1 MMTLTP
7 EDKERRTRLYAACT
21 TGDAAV
27 VSQLLTELSSTIGST
42 PIVTGIASG
51 ALDRAAENGHLEAS
65 RVILDHAVAA
75 NFDRGTWLHEALCR
89 AVYGMFGKGYVGVVR
104 FLLDRGAL
112 IETQRP
118 GAFSRGSALHK
129 AIEDR
134 RARHLFSEEIINLL
148 IQRGADVNWNDGSW
162 SLLYHV
168 CRGGTGS
175 QVAAPVAIARLL
187 IESGAVVDTRT
198 SLGHTPLDA
207 AIMYMRVDCAD
218 LLLRSGADI
227 WPILQRLSNYR
238 TVGLFYGRTG
248 PTPEMVAFARPRIE
262 AALRDVILEG
272 GRGWARI
279 GELAFLAPRIC
290 EFWSS
295 GVASP

>member
-1 MMTLTP
+1 MSDDPRMNLTP
-7 EDKERRTRLYAACT
+7 EDKERRRRLYAACT
-21 TGDAAV
+21 NGDAAV
-27 VSQLLTELSSTIGST
+27 IPQLLTELSSSIGS
-42 PIVTGIASG
+42 IATGFALG
-51 ALDRAAENGHLEAS
+51 ALSRAAENGHLEAS

-75 NFDRGTWLHEALCR
+75 KFARSTWLHDQLCR
-89 AVYGMFGKGYVGVVR
+89 AVYGTDGQGHVGLVR

-112 IETQRP
+112 IET
-118 GAFSRGSALHK
+118 SRGSALHR
-129 AIEDR
+129 AIVDR
-134 RARHLFSEEIINLL
+134 MEAHHSFSEEIINLL
-148 IQRGADVNWNDGSW
+148 IQRGADVNWRDGGW
-162 SLLYHV
+162 SLLYHT
-168 CRGGTGS
+168 CRGAAGS

-207 AIMYMRVDCAD
+207 AIMYMRVDCAR

-238 TVGLFYGRTG
+238 TAGLFYGRTG

-295 GVASP
+295 GVTSP